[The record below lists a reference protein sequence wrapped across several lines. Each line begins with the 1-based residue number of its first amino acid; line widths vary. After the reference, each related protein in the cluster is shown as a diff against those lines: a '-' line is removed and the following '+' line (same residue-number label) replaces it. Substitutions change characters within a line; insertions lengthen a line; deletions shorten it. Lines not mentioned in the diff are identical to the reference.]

1 MLLLFLLPKITLGQK
16 RQCHFLL
23 LGRHGWV
30 GDSRTSASTALPGSS
45 SSSTASFRG
54 ALFDALLVVLW
65 KNILELNLNSRGENI
80 DKMPVVVISMI
91 SRCQSPKLIYPA
103 LPKIIF
109 LVLPSYFSASACPPP
124 SPCSGCG
131 PPSWCQLMSGT
142 LKGIVVVFVSKHL
155 SNLGHCWRAF
165 IVQGCVL

>member
-1 MLLLFLLPKITLGQK
+1 MCVVNRNSVHKLPDCGDPRRPWQAFGSCCLRKNSIERK
-16 RQCHFLL
+16 RQFHFSSSS
-23 LGRHGWV
+23 RHGWV

-54 ALFDALLVVLW
+54 ALFDALLVVHW
-65 KNILELNLNSRGENI
+65 KNILELNPNSRGENI

-91 SRCQSPKLIYPA
+91 SRCQSPKVIYPA

-131 PPSWCQLMSGT
+131 LPS
-142 LKGIVVVFVSKHL
+142 
-155 SNLGHCWRAF
+155 
-165 IVQGCVL
+165 